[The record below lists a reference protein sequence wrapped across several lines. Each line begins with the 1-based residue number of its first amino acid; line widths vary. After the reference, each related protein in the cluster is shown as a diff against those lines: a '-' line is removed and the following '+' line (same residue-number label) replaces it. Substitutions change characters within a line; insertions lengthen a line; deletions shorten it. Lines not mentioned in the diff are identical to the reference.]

1 MLMLKVQIIHR
12 LHSQMPARLYEGREG
27 DTRFVSGSAALMAN
41 ASFRAPGM
49 RTPAAA
55 ANTRRQRSVPC
66 HAVWFLDGRW
76 DSKRRRAAGAEQQQ
90 FTTCR
95 HKLCFET
102 SVSMPV
108 FLGQAGRAFL
118 GRPSSLAK
126 AEFGL
131 PTGPAQN
138 CICDLGLAS

>member
-1 MLMLKVQIIHR
+1 MRSKMLMLIVSKKKMLMLKVQIIHR

-76 DSKRRRAAGAEQQQ
+76 DSKRRRAAGAKQQQ

-108 FLGQAGRAFL
+108 FFWVRLAGHF
-118 GRPSSLAK
+118 
-126 AEFGL
+126 
-131 PTGPAQN
+131 
-138 CICDLGLAS
+138 